1 MVTYMVALFLNFPR
15 KTKDSVNYEGTLS
28 KRGPLSKHLPKGGLF
43 AGLKDYF
50 AVSFQVKS

>member
-15 KTKDSVNYEGTLS
+15 KTKDLVNYEGTLS